1 MGRAKLP
8 KKSTIVDM
16 TAMCDVAFLL
26 LTFFILVGQFKPA
39 EALTVSTPK
48 SVSTTPTEQKDLVLV
63 IMDQAGKVYFTVS
76 DDASDEKR
84 DIIEY
89 VNENKSLNLTDAE
102 KMAFMRGGSFVG
114 VPFSQLKSYLQQKPE
129 DLQQVNLPGIPVDS
143 ANNELATWMRGAKT
157 AFQGS
162 KMNLVVKGD
171 SEAKYLAFKG
181 VINAFKAVDELKFQL
196 ITDPEGVP
204 PGTEL
209 YQKQMS
215 GTTASN

>member
-1 MGRAKLP
+1 MGRLKLP
-8 KKSTIVDM
+8 RKSTNVDM

-39 EALTVSTPK
+39 EALSVTTPK

-63 IMDQAGKVYFTVS
+63 VMDQSGKIYFTVS

-84 DIIEY
+84 AIIEY

-102 KMAFMRGGSFVG
+102 KMAFLRSGSYVG
-114 VPFSQLKSYLQQKPE
+114 VPFSQLKSFLQHKPE
-129 DLQQVNLPGIPVDS
+129 ELKPENLPGIPVDS
-143 ANNELATWMRGAKT
+143 ANNELTVWMRGTKT

-171 SEAKYLAFKG
+171 SEAKYAAFKG

-209 YQKQMS
+209 YQKQLS
-215 GTTASN
+215 GAMGAK

>member
-1 MGRAKLP
+1 MGRLKLP
-8 KKSTIVDM
+8 RKSTNVDM

-39 EALTVSTPK
+39 EALTVATPK
-48 SVSTTPTEQKDLVLV
+48 SVSTTPTEAKDLVMV
-63 IMDQAGKVYFTVS
+63 VMDQEGKVFFTVS

-102 KMAFMRGGSFVG
+102 KMAFLRGGSYVG

-143 ANNELATWMRGAKT
+143 ANNELTTWMRGAKT

-209 YQKQMS
+209 YQKQM
-215 GTTASN
+215 GGATAGN

>member
-1 MGRAKLP
+1 MGRLKVP
-8 KKSTIVDM
+8 RKSTNVDM

-39 EALTVSTPK
+39 EALTVATPK
-48 SVSTTPTEQKDLVLV
+48 SVSTTPTEAKDLVMV
-63 IMDQAGKVYFTVS
+63 VMDQEGKVFFTVS
-76 DDASDEKR
+76 DDANDEKR

-129 DLQQVNLPGIPVDS
+129 DLQQANLPGIPVDS
-143 ANNELATWMRGAKT
+143 ANNELTTWMRGAKT

-209 YQKQMS
+209 FQKQMS
-215 GTTASN
+215 GATAAN